1 MTRLLLIVL
10 LLYVLYRL
18 IVKPARRER
27 VSRRAAGGELDDI
40 LVKDPYCET
49 HFPKREGVHL
59 RLKGS
64 DFLFC
69 SERCRDRFVAM
80 HEKKT

>member
-1 MTRLLLIVL
+1 MRFIIIIA

-18 IVKPARRER
+18 FKKPAPQG
-27 VSRRAAGGELDDI
+27 SAIHSQAGGEIDDI
-40 LVKDPYCET
+40 MVKDPYCET
-49 HFPKREGVHL
+49 HFPKRDGVYL
-59 RLKGS
+59 RFQGS

-69 SERCRDRFVAM
+69 SQRCRDRFVAM